1 MNSTLYLQKKKD
13 YKYFQLGV
21 KLIEK
26 IRLAFPG
33 AYEYSNSHYLAFRR
47 KFNFVSIWIKTN
59 GIYIET
65 KRPKN
70 HSSIGENIPDS
81 HRYTL
86 NYRMVIQAET
96 ALNLIMEAIKES
108 YSMTR

>member
-1 MNSTLYLQKKKD
+1 M
-13 YKYFQLGV
+13 
-21 KLIEK
+21 KLIEN
-26 IRLAFPG
+26 IRLAFPD
-33 AYEYSNSHYLAFRR
+33 AHEYSNNHYVAFRK

-65 KRPKN
+65 KRPNN

-86 NYRMVIQAET
+86 NYRMVIHTEAS
-96 ALNLIMEAIKES
+96 LNLVMEAIEKS

>member
-13 YKYFQLGV
+13 YKYFHLGM
-21 KLIEK
+21 KLIEM
-26 IRLAFPG
+26 IRSTFPNSF
-33 AYEYSNSHYLAFRR
+33 EYSNKHYVAFRK
-47 KFNFVSIWIKTN
+47 KFNFVSIWIKTD

-70 HSSIGENIPDS
+70 HLSIGENIPDS

-86 NYRMVIQAET
+86 NYRMIIQKDASLDLVLE
-96 ALNLIMEAIKES
+96 NIKES